1 MVYAL
6 SANNYYKNLWIKLFQ
21 LFKFVSKNNSV
32 IIRLTYIGAT
42 LGATTGV
49 GTGVGK
55 HLCNL
60 LIIKLGVRGVTKQ
73 QSCVYTRT
81 CVREYTFTLQR
92 YEIISDIPAKDD
104 FFYSLSPYGCDSRR
118 KRTGGGFRASRQDGA
133 YRWRGERCR

>member
-1 MVYAL
+1 M
-6 SANNYYKNLWIKLFQ
+6 WIKLFQ

-60 LIIKLGVRGVTKQ
+60 LIIKLGVRGVTKHV
-73 QSCVYTRT
+73 SVCA
-81 CVREYTFTLQR
+81 
-92 YEIISDIPAKDD
+92 S
-104 FFYSLSPYGCDSRR
+104 
-118 KRTGGGFRASRQDGA
+118 GGHVGHKVTTANEAEDGDTVVLVQDA
-133 YRWRGERCR
+133 

>member
-1 MVYAL
+1 M
-6 SANNYYKNLWIKLFQ
+6 
-21 LFKFVSKNNSV
+21 
-32 IIRLTYIGAT
+32 YIGAT

-81 CVREYTFTLQR
+81 CVRERCKGEKGHTKTKKAPTHLGMGGGIF
-92 YEIISDIPAKDD
+92 YECVGVR
-104 FFYSLSPYGCDSRR
+104 LRWSRR
-118 KRTGGGFRASRQDGA
+118 P
-133 YRWRGERCR
+133 

>member
-1 MVYAL
+1 MEITVYY
-6 SANNYYKNLWIKLFQ
+6 SNSFQ
-21 LFKFVSKNNSV
+21 KK

-49 GTGVGK
+49 GIGVGK

-81 CVREYTFTLQR
+81 CVRERCKGEKGHTKTKKPRL
-92 YEIISDIPAKDD
+92 IWGWAGA
-104 FFYSLSPYGCDSRR
+104 FFMNVSVCAS
-118 KRTGGGFRASRQDGA
+118 GGHVGHKVTTANEAEDGDTVVRVQDA
-133 YRWRGERCR
+133 